1 MTRAALQP
9 TEGTFEMTFWDRVE
23 TVKIDNDVLEHPF
36 YVRWSN
42 GELSSEELAVYS
54 GQYRHAVVALAAAS
68 RNAAPAASDPAL
80 REHLEDHA
88 AEETA
93 HVEVWDRFLAA
104 AGGDAAAEPS
114 PETEL
119 CAAAWAGTGRNPAA
133 TLAAL
138 YAIESSQPKIAET
151 KQQGLV
157 DLYGYAEGPATDY
170 FTIHATLD
178 HDHAESHKRFIEAE
192 LASGDVDQDELVAAA
207 REVLRANWTL
217 LDGVE
222 ALNGR

>member
-1 MTRAALQP
+1 MK
-9 TEGTFEMTFWDRVE
+9 FWDRIE
-23 TVKIDNDVLEHPF
+23 TVKADNDVLEHPF
-36 YVRWSN
+36 YARWSN
-42 GELSSEELAVYS
+42 GELSADELAAYS

-68 RNAAPAASDPAL
+68 RNAAPATDDPAL

-93 HVEVWDRFLAA
+93 HIEVWDRFIAA
-104 AGGDAAAEPS
+104 AGGDAEAAPLA
-114 PETEL
+114 ETEL
-119 CAAAWAGTGRNPAA
+119 CAAAWAGAGRNPQA

-138 YAIESSQPKIAET
+138 YAIESAQPQISSV

-157 DLYGYAEGPATDY
+157 ELYGYEQGPATDY
-170 FTIHATLD
+170 FEIHATLD
-178 HDHAESHKRFIEAE
+178 HEHAEAHRRFLESEIE
-192 LASGDVDQDELVAAA
+192 SGAADEDELIDAA

-222 ALNGR
+222 RVRAA

>member
-1 MTRAALQP
+1 MDC
-9 TEGTFEMTFWDRVE
+9 WDRFAAVASE
-23 TVKIDNDVLEHPF
+23 KDVLEHPF
-36 YVRWSN
+36 YVRWSE
-42 GELSSEELAVYS
+42 GTLTREELATYS

-68 RNAAPAASDPAL
+68 RRAAPAADGAL

-93 HVEVWDRFLAA
+93 HIEVWDRFVAA
-104 AGGDAAAEPS
+104 TGGDAGAEPA

-119 CAAAWAGTGRNPAA
+119 CAAAWAGAGRSPAA

-138 YAIESSQPKIAET
+138 YAIESAQPQISSV

-157 DLYGYAEGPATDY
+157 ELYGYEEGPATDY
-170 FTIHATLD
+170 FEIHATLD
-178 HDHAESHKRFIEAE
+178 HDHAEAHRRHLESSLE
-192 LASGDVDQDELVAAA
+192 SGDVDQDELIAAA

-222 ALNGR
+222 RLRVSA

>member
-1 MTRAALQP
+1 MK
-9 TEGTFEMTFWDRVE
+9 FWDRIE
-23 TVKIDNDVLEHPF
+23 TVKADNDVLEHPF
-36 YVRWSN
+36 YERWSN
-42 GELSSEELAVYS
+42 GELSRDELAAYS

-68 RNAAPAASDPAL
+68 RNAAPLAGDDAPL

-93 HVEVWDRFLAA
+93 HIEVWDRFVAA
-104 AGGDAAAEPS
+104 AGGDAGAAPT

-119 CAAAWAGTGRNPAA
+119 CAAAWAGEGRNPRA

-138 YAIESSQPKIAET
+138 YAIESAQPKIASV
-151 KQQGLV
+151 KQQGLTE
-157 DLYGYAEGPATDY
+157 LYGYAEGPATDY
-170 FTIHATLD
+170 FEIHATLD
-178 HDHAESHKRFIEAE
+178 HEHADAHRRLLEAE
-192 LASGDVDQDELVAAA
+192 LDSGRVDEDELVAAA

-222 ALNGR
+222 SLNGRPVTA

>member
-1 MTRAALQP
+1 
-9 TEGTFEMTFWDRVE
+9 MTFWDRLE
-23 TVKIDNDVLEHPF
+23 TVKTDNDVLEHPF

-42 GELSSEELAVYS
+42 GELTREELAAYS

-68 RNAAPAASDPAL
+68 RNAAREPGVGAEL

-93 HVEVWDRFLAA
+93 HIAVWDRFVEAT
-104 AGGDAAAEPS
+104 GGDAGAAPQ

-119 CAAAWAGTGRNPAA
+119 CAAAWAGAGRNPLA

-138 YAIESSQPKIAET
+138 YAIESSQPAISAT

-157 DLYGYAEGPATDY
+157 ELYGYERGPATDY
-170 FTIHATLD
+170 FEIHATLD
-178 HDHAESHKRFIEAE
+178 RDHAESHRRFLEAE
-192 LASGDVDQDELVAAA
+192 LESGQVDEDELVAAA
-207 REVLRANWTL
+207 REVLRANWAL
-217 LDGVE
+217 LDGVDS
-222 ALNGR
+222 A

>member
-1 MTRAALQP
+1 
-9 TEGTFEMTFWDRVE
+9 MTFWDRLE
-23 TVKIDNDVLEHPF
+23 TVKSDNDVLEHPF

-42 GELSSEELAVYS
+42 GELTREELAAYS

-68 RNAAPAASDPAL
+68 RRAAPAADGDL

-93 HVEVWDRFLAA
+93 HVELWDRFVAA
-104 AGGDAAAEPS
+104 TGGDAAAEPVA
-114 PETEL
+114 ETEL
-119 CAAAWAGTGRNPAA
+119 CAAAWAGAGRDVSC

-138 YAIESSQPKIAET
+138 YAIESAQPQISAV
-151 KQQGLV
+151 KQTGLV
-157 DLYGYAEGPATDY
+157 ERYGYDEGPAIDY
-170 FTIHATLD
+170 FRVHATLD
-178 HDHAESHKRFIEAE
+178 HEHAESHRRFLEGR
-192 LASGDVDQDELVAAA
+192 LDSGAADEDELIAAA

-222 ALNGR
+222 RLRAG

>member
-1 MTRAALQP
+1 
-9 TEGTFEMTFWDRVE
+9 MTFWDRIE
-23 TVKIDNDVLEHPF
+23 TVKTDNDVLEHPF

-42 GELSSEELAVYS
+42 GDLTHDELAAYS

-68 RNAAPAASDPAL
+68 RNAAPSTDGSL

-93 HVEVWDRFLAA
+93 HIQVWDRFVEAS
-104 AGGDAAAEPS
+104 GGDAGAAPT

-119 CAAAWAGTGRNPAA
+119 CAAAWAGAGRNPRA

-138 YAIESSQPKIAET
+138 YAIESAQPQIAAI
-151 KQQGLV
+151 KQKGLV
-157 DLYGYAEGPATDY
+157 ELYGYEEGPATDY
-170 FTIHATLD
+170 FELHATLD
-178 HDHAESHKRFIEAE
+178 HQHAAEHKRFLEAE
-192 LASGDVDQDELVAAA
+192 LESGAVDEDELVSAA

-217 LDGVE
+217 LDGVDT
-222 ALNGR
+222 LNGR

>member
-1 MTRAALQP
+1 
-9 TEGTFEMTFWDRVE
+9 MTFWDRLE
-23 TVKIDNDVLEHPF
+23 TVRTDNDVLEHPF
-36 YVRWSN
+36 YARWSN
-42 GELSSEELAVYS
+42 GELSREELAAYS

-68 RNAAPAASDPAL
+68 RNAAPLAEDTAL

-93 HVEVWDRFLAA
+93 HVELWDRFVAA
-104 AGGDAAAEPS
+104 TGGDSGARPTA
-114 PETEL
+114 ETEL
-119 CAAAWAGTGRNPAA
+119 CAAAWAGAGRNPHA

-138 YAIESSQPKIAET
+138 YAIESAQPEISSV

-157 DLYGYAEGPATDY
+157 ELYGYEEGPATDY
-170 FTIHATLD
+170 FDIHATLD
-178 HDHAESHKRFIEAE
+178 HDHAESHRQFLESSLE
-192 LASGDVDQDELVAAA
+192 EGVVDEDELIASA

-222 ALNGR
+222 RVRTAA

>member
-1 MTRAALQP
+1 
-9 TEGTFEMTFWDRVE
+9 MTFWDRLE
-23 TVKIDNDVLEHPF
+23 TVKADNDVLEHPF

-42 GELSSEELAVYS
+42 GELTRDELAAYS

-68 RNAAPAASDPAL
+68 RNAAPRAAADPAL

-93 HVEVWDRFLAA
+93 HIAVWDRFLEA
-104 AGGDAAAEPS
+104 AGGDADAPPAA
-114 PETEL
+114 ETEL
-119 CAAAWAGTGRNPAA
+119 CAAAWAGEGRNPRA

-138 YAIESSQPKIAET
+138 YAIESAQPQIAAT
-151 KQQGLV
+151 KQKGLLE
-157 DLYGYAEGPATDY
+157 LYGYSQGPATDY
-170 FTIHATLD
+170 FQIHATLD
-178 HDHAESHKRFIEAE
+178 HEHAEAHRRFLEAE
-192 LASGDVDQDELVAAA
+192 LESGAVDEDELVAAA

-222 ALNGR
+222 RARVTA

>member
-1 MTRAALQP
+1 
-9 TEGTFEMTFWDRVE
+9 MTFWDRLE
-23 TVKIDNDVLEHPF
+23 TVKSDNDVLEHPF

-42 GELSSEELAVYS
+42 GELSRDELAAYS

-68 RNAAPAASDPAL
+68 RNAAPAADGEL

-88 AEETA
+88 AEEHA
-93 HVEVWDRFLAA
+93 HIAVWDRFVDA
-104 AGGDAAAEPS
+104 AGGDAGAEPA

-119 CAAAWAGTGRNPAA
+119 CAAAWAGAGRNPEA

-138 YAIESSQPKIAET
+138 YAIESAQPQISSV
-151 KQQGLV
+151 KQRGLV
-157 DLYGYAEGPATDY
+157 ELYGYEEGPATDY
-170 FTIHATLD
+170 FEIHATLD
-178 HDHAESHKRFIEAE
+178 HDHAEAHRRHLESSIE
-192 LASGDVDQDELVAAA
+192 SGDVDQDELIAAA

-222 ALNGR
+222 RINGRAA

>member
-1 MTRAALQP
+1 MR
-9 TEGTFEMTFWDRVE
+9 FWDRLE
-23 TVKIDNDVLEHPF
+23 TVKTDNDVLEHPF

-42 GELSSEELAVYS
+42 GDLTPSELADYS

-68 RNAAPAASDPAL
+68 RNAAREPGAADPSL

-93 HVEVWDRFLAA
+93 HVAIWDRFVDAT
-104 AGGDAAAEPS
+104 GGDAGADPL

-119 CAAAWAGTGRNPAA
+119 CAAAWAGAGRNPAA

-138 YAIESSQPKIAET
+138 YVIESSQPAISAT

-157 DLYGYAEGPATDY
+157 EHYGFDRGPATDY
-170 FTIHATLD
+170 FEIHAELD
-178 HDHAESHKRFIEAE
+178 HEHAESHRRFLERELEA
-192 LASGDVDQDELVAAA
+192 GRVDEDELVASA

-222 ALNGR
+222 RARVTS

>member
-1 MTRAALQP
+1 
-9 TEGTFEMTFWDRVE
+9 MTFWDRLE
-23 TVKIDNDVLEHPF
+23 TVKADNDVLEHPF

-42 GELSSEELAVYS
+42 GELTADELAAYS
-54 GQYRHAVVALAAAS
+54 GQYRHVVVALAAAS
-68 RNAAPAASDPAL
+68 HNAAPAADGAL

-93 HVEVWDRFLAA
+93 HIELWDRFVAA
-104 AGGDAAAEPS
+104 TGGSSDATPTA
-114 PETEL
+114 ETEL
-119 CAAAWAGTGRNPAA
+119 CAAAWAGAGRNPAA

-138 YAIESSQPKIAET
+138 WAIESSQPTISAT

-157 DLYGYAEGPATDY
+157 DLYGFEKGPATDY
-170 FTIHATLD
+170 FEIHAELD
-178 HDHAESHKRFIEAE
+178 HEHAESHRRFLEQEIEA
-192 LASGDVDQDELVAAA
+192 GRVDEDEMVSAA

-222 ALNGR
+222 RARVSA

>member
-1 MTRAALQP
+1 
-9 TEGTFEMTFWDRVE
+9 MTFWDRLE
-23 TVKIDNDVLEHPF
+23 TVKSDNDVLEHPF

-42 GELSSEELAVYS
+42 GELSSEELAAYS

-68 RNAAPAASDPAL
+68 RNAAPAADGAL

-93 HVEVWDRFLAA
+93 HIDLWDRFLAA
-104 AGGDAAAEPS
+104 AGGDREAAPT

-119 CAAAWAGTGRNPAA
+119 CAAAWAGAGRNPQA

-138 YAIESSQPKIAET
+138 YAIESAQPQISSV

-157 DLYGYAEGPATDY
+157 ELYGYEAGSATDY
-170 FTIHATLD
+170 FETHATLD
-178 HDHAESHKRFIEAE
+178 HDHAEAHRRFLESALE
-192 LASGDVDQDELVAAA
+192 DDLVDEDELVACA

-222 ALNGR
+222 RLNGSAE

>member
-1 MTRAALQP
+1 
-9 TEGTFEMTFWDRVE
+9 MTFWDRLE
-23 TVKIDNDVLEHPF
+23 TVKSDNDVLEHPF

-42 GELSSEELAVYS
+42 GELSQGELSSYA

-68 RNAAPAASDPAL
+68 RNAVPAADGEL

-93 HVEVWDRFLAA
+93 HIELWDRFVAA
-104 AGGDAAAEPS
+104 AGGDADAKPTA
-114 PETEL
+114 ETEL
-119 CAAAWAGTGRNPAA
+119 CAAAWAGAGRNAHA

-138 YAIESSQPKIAET
+138 YAIESAQPEISSV

-157 DLYGYAEGPATDY
+157 ELYGYEEGPATDY
-170 FTIHATLD
+170 FDMHATLD
-178 HDHAESHKRFIEAE
+178 HEHAQAHRRFLEASVE
-192 LASGDVDQDELVAAA
+192 QGAVDEDELIASA

-217 LDGVE
+217 LDGVDR
-222 ALNGR
+222 LNGRGA

>member
-1 MTRAALQP
+1 
-9 TEGTFEMTFWDRVE
+9 MTFWDRIE
-23 TVKIDNDVLEHPF
+23 TVKADNDVLEHQF

-42 GELSSEELAVYS
+42 GELSSDELAAYS

-68 RNAAPAASDPAL
+68 RNAAPAAGDPAL

-93 HVEVWDRFLAA
+93 HIAVWDRFVDA
-104 AGGDAAAEPS
+104 AGGDASAAPA

-119 CAAAWAGTGRNPAA
+119 CSAAWAGAGRNPLA

-138 YAIESSQPKIAET
+138 YAIESAQPKISET
-151 KQQGLV
+151 KQRGLV
-157 DLYGYAEGPATDY
+157 EMYGYEDGPATDY

-178 HDHAESHKRFIEAE
+178 HEHAESHKRFIDAE
-192 LASGDVDQDELVAAA
+192 IESGAVDEDELVAAA

-222 ALNGR
+222 TLNGR

>member
-1 MTRAALQP
+1 
-9 TEGTFEMTFWDRVE
+9 MTFWDRLE
-23 TVKIDNDVLEHPF
+23 TVKTDNDVLEHPF
-36 YVRWSN
+36 YTRWSN
-42 GELSSEELAVYS
+42 GELTRQELADYS

-68 RNAAPAASDPAL
+68 RNAAREPGVDAGL
-80 REHLEDHA
+80 REHLEDHS

-93 HVEVWDRFLAA
+93 HIAVWDRFIDAT
-104 AGGDAAAEPS
+104 GGDSSADPL

-119 CAAAWAGTGRNPAA
+119 CAAAWAGAGRNPAA

-138 YAIESSQPKIAET
+138 YAIESSQPAISAT

-157 DLYGYAEGPATDY
+157 DLYGFDKGPATDY
-170 FTIHATLD
+170 FEIHAELD
-178 HDHAESHKRFIEAE
+178 HEHAESHRRFLEHEIEA
-192 LASGDVDQDELVAAA
+192 GRVDEDEMVSAA

-222 ALNGR
+222 RARVNA

>member
-1 MTRAALQP
+1 MK
-9 TEGTFEMTFWDRVE
+9 FWDRLE
-23 TVKIDNDVLEHPF
+23 TVKSDNDVLEHSF

-42 GELSSEELAVYS
+42 GELSRQELADYS
-54 GQYRHAVVALAAAS
+54 GQYRHVVVALAAAS
-68 RNAAPAASDPAL
+68 RNAAAEPGVDPAL

-93 HVEVWDRFLAA
+93 HIAVWDRFVDAT
-104 AGGDAAAEPS
+104 GGDSGADPL

-119 CAAAWAGTGRNPAA
+119 CSAAWAGAGRNPMA

-138 YAIESSQPKIAET
+138 YAIESSQPAISAT

-157 DLYGYAEGPATDY
+157 DLYGFEKGAAIDY
-170 FTIHATLD
+170 FQIHAELD
-178 HDHAESHKRFIEAE
+178 HEHAESHRRFLEAE
-192 LASGDVDQDELVAAA
+192 VEAGRVDEDELVAAA

-222 ALNGR
+222 RARVTV

>member
-1 MTRAALQP
+1 
-9 TEGTFEMTFWDRVE
+9 MTFWDRLE
-23 TVKIDNDVLEHPF
+23 TVRTDNDVLEHPF

-42 GELSSEELAVYS
+42 GDLSRDELAGYS

-68 RNAAPAASDPAL
+68 RNAAPLAEDSAL

-93 HVEVWDRFLAA
+93 HIAVWDRFVTA
-104 AGGDAAAEPS
+104 AGGDAAAEPT

-119 CAAAWAGTGRNPAA
+119 CAAAWAGEGRNPRA

-138 YAIESSQPKIAET
+138 YAIESAQPQIASV
-151 KQQGLV
+151 KQQGLTE
-157 DLYGYAEGPATDY
+157 LYGYDEGPATDY
-170 FTIHATLD
+170 FQIHATLD
-178 HDHAESHKRFIEAE
+178 HEHADAHRRFLEAE
-192 LASGDVDQDELVAAA
+192 IESGNVDEDELVAAA

-222 ALNGR
+222 RVRATA

>member
-1 MTRAALQP
+1 
-9 TEGTFEMTFWDRVE
+9 MTFWDRLA
-23 TVKIDNDVLEHPF
+23 TVKADNDVLEHPF

-42 GELSSEELAVYS
+42 GELSRDELAAYS

-68 RNAAPAASDPAL
+68 SNAAPLAGDDAAL

-93 HVEVWDRFLAA
+93 HIEVWDRFVAA
-104 AGGDAAAEPS
+104 SGGDRDAAPT

-119 CAAAWAGTGRNPAA
+119 CAAAWAGEGRNPRA

-138 YAIESSQPKIAET
+138 YAIESAQPQIAAV

-157 DLYGYAEGPATDY
+157 DLYGYDEGPATDY
-170 FTIHATLD
+170 FDIHATLD
-178 HDHAESHKRFIEAE
+178 HEHAEAHRRFLEAE
-192 LASGDVDQDELVAAA
+192 IESGDVDQDELVAAA

-222 ALNGR
+222 RERVSA

>member
-1 MTRAALQP
+1 MK
-9 TEGTFEMTFWDRVE
+9 FWDRLD
-23 TVKIDNDVLEHPF
+23 TVKSDNDVLEHPF

-42 GELSSEELAVYS
+42 GELSREDLAAYS

-68 RNAAPAASDPAL
+68 RNAAPDAEGEL

-93 HVEVWDRFLAA
+93 HIELWDRFVAA
-104 AGGDAAAEPS
+104 TGGDASAPPTA
-114 PETEL
+114 ETEL
-119 CAAAWAGTGRNPAA
+119 CAAAWAGTGRNPQA

-138 YAIESSQPKIAET
+138 YAIESAQPEISST

-157 DLYGYAEGPATDY
+157 ERYGWSPGASTDY
-170 FTIHATLD
+170 FEIHATLD
-178 HDHAESHKRFIEAE
+178 RDHAESHRQFIDAAIEA
-192 LASGDVDQDELVAAA
+192 GDVDQDELVAAA

-222 ALNGR
+222 RLNGRAA

>member
-1 MTRAALQP
+1 
-9 TEGTFEMTFWDRVE
+9 MTFWDRLE
-23 TVKIDNDVLEHPF
+23 TVKTDNDVLEHPF

-42 GELSSEELAVYS
+42 GELSRDELADYS

-68 RNAAPAASDPAL
+68 RNAAREPGITTEL
-80 REHLEDHA
+80 REHLEDHS

-93 HVEVWDRFLAA
+93 HIEVWDRFIAA
-104 AGGDAAAEPS
+104 TGGSAADAPN

-119 CAAAWAGTGRNPAA
+119 CAAAWAGAGRNPLA

-138 YAIESSQPKIAET
+138 YAIESSQPAISAT

-157 DLYGYAEGPATDY
+157 ELYGYDEGPATDY
-170 FTIHATLD
+170 FDIHATLD
-178 HDHAESHKRFIEAE
+178 HEHAEAHKRFLEAE
-192 LASGDVDQDELVAAA
+192 VAAGNVDEDELVAAA

-217 LDGVE
+217 LDGVDR
-222 ALNGR
+222 ARVSA

>member
-1 MTRAALQP
+1 
-9 TEGTFEMTFWDRVE
+9 MTFWDRLE
-23 TVKIDNDVLEHPF
+23 TVKTDNDVLEHPF

-42 GELSSEELAVYS
+42 GELSSEELAAYS

-68 RNAAPAASDPAL
+68 RNAAPAADGDL

-93 HVEVWDRFLAA
+93 HIELWDRFVDAT
-104 AGGDAAAEPS
+104 GGDSGAEPTA
-114 PETEL
+114 ETEL
-119 CAAAWAGTGRNPAA
+119 CAAAWAGAGRNPHA

-138 YAIESSQPKIAET
+138 YAIESAQPQISSI

-157 DLYGYAEGPATDY
+157 ELYGYDEGPATDY
-170 FTIHATLD
+170 FDIHATLD
-178 HDHAESHKRFIEAE
+178 HDHAESHRRFLESSLEGGA
-192 LASGDVDQDELVAAA
+192 VDEDELIASA

-222 ALNGR
+222 RMNERPA

>member
-1 MTRAALQP
+1 MD
-9 TEGTFEMTFWDRVE
+9 FFDRLE
-23 TVKIDNDVLEHPF
+23 DVRSRWNVLDHSF

-42 GELSSEELAVYS
+42 GELSREELADYS

-68 RNAAPAASDPAL
+68 RNAAPAADGAL

-93 HVEVWDRFLAA
+93 HIELWDRFVAA
-104 AGGDAAAEPS
+104 TGGDSGAAPTA
-114 PETEL
+114 ETEL
-119 CAAAWAGTGRNPAA
+119 CAAAWAGEGRNPHA

-138 YAIESSQPKIAET
+138 YAIESAQPEISSV

-157 DLYGYAEGPATDY
+157 ELYGYEEGPATDY
-170 FTIHATLD
+170 FDIHATLD
-178 HDHAESHKRFIEAE
+178 HDHAESHRQFLDSSLDK
-192 LASGDVDQDELVAAA
+192 GVVDEDELIASA

-217 LDGVE
+217 LDGVDRM
-222 ALNGR
+222 NGRAG